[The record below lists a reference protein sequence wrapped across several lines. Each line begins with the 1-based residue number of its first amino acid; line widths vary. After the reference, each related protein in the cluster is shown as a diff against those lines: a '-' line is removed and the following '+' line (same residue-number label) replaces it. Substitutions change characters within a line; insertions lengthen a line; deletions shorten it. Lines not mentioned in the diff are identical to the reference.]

1 MSFTRVLGPGIHT
14 ASNINSHNIN
24 STGIITAVS
33 FVGNGAGLT
42 GIASTD
48 NIITGT
54 AATFNTYPVDINA
67 GMDVVGVS
75 SFNYVQTPTK
85 KLPIYSPSMVSDELV
100 EEDLRYVKKYHRIS
114 DFSLFNQNGENITHD
129 NYKNKIYVADFFFT
143 TCPDICPI
151 MTGNMLYLQEN
162 LKNNNDIMLAS
173 FSVTPDVDTVE
184 VLKSYSL
191 EKGVDDSKWNLM
203 TGEKKQ
209 IYDLA
214 RKSFL
219 VAKKIHNEQSHGM
232 IHTENFV
239 LVDKEKRIRGYYD
252 GTNIEEMDRLLD
264 DIKILLDSYESS

>member
-1 MSFTRVLGPGIHT
+1 
-14 ASNINSHNIN
+14 
-24 STGIITAVS
+24 
-33 FVGNGAGLT
+33 
-42 GIASTD
+42 
-48 NIITGT
+48 
-54 AATFNTYPVDINA
+54 
-67 GMDVVGVS
+67 
-75 SFNYVQTPTK
+75 
-85 KLPIYSPSMVSDELV
+85 
-100 EEDLRYVKKYHRIS
+100 
-114 DFSLFNQNGENITHD
+114 
-129 NYKNKIYVADFFFT
+129 
-143 TCPDICPI
+143 
-151 MTGNMLYLQEN
+151 MLYLQEN

-219 VAKKIHNEQSHGM
+219 VAKKIHNKQSHGM